1 MENNTTRKIVLVS
14 FADRRYRNAMKRLE
28 KYTESFP
35 FTERHFCDETN
46 TFDKKYWRKL
56 KPWLYR
62 RGYGYW
68 KWKSDLVKSY
78 LQKLDDG
85 DVLVYSDGGICWNST
100 PQALRRFEFY
110 IQMLSLEKP
119 ILAFQ
124 ESYIEQDWTK
134 GDLLNAAGVYDNDSI
149 CKSLVLW
156 SGCFIIMKSPI
167 SMKFMDS
174 WISLNAIDKELIT
187 DHKSGVPNKLGFKEH
202 RHDQSSFSVLVK
214 QIPHVE
220 ISFHETNVEDRDNPE
235 AWKQLADYPIL
246 AKRTKEVDRP
256 LSEIIKNKL
265 LRPWRMFLNFYFRK
279 IRNYEFAGTKY
290 PW

>member
-1 MENNTTRKIVLVS
+1 MNKIKRIILVS

-28 KYTESFP
+28 KYTENFP

-46 TFDKKYWRKL
+46 TFDKRYWREL

-68 KWKSDLVKSY
+68 KWKADLVKSY
-78 LQKLDDG
+78 LEKLDDG
-85 DVLVYSDGGICWNST
+85 DVIVYSDGGICWNPT
-100 PQALRRFEFY
+100 PQAMSRFEEY
-110 IQMLSLEKP
+110 VQMLSLEKP

-124 ESYIEQDWTK
+124 EPYMEQEWTK
-134 GDLLNAAGVYDNDSI
+134 GDLLKAAGAYDNEGI
-149 CKSLVLW
+149 CKSLMLW
-156 SGCFIIMKSPI
+156 GGCFIIMKSPM

-174 WISLNAIDKELIT
+174 WISLNAIGKELIT
-187 DHKSGVPNKLGFKEH
+187 DHKSSVPNKPGFKEH

-220 ISFHETNVEDRDNPE
+220 ISFHETQVEDRGNPE
-235 AWKQLADYPIL
+235 AWKQLDNYPIL
-246 AKRTKEVDRP
+246 ARRTKEIGRP
-256 LSEIIKNKL
+256 LSEVIRNKL
-265 LRPWRMFLNFYFRK
+265 FRPWRMFLNFYFRK

>member
-1 MENNTTRKIVLVS
+1 MEDRRLVLVS

-28 KYTESFP
+28 GYTEKFP

-68 KWKSDLVKSY
+68 EWKADLVKSY
-78 LQKLDDG
+78 VDQLEEG
-85 DVLVYSDGGICWNST
+85 DIVVYSDGGICWNSAPT
-100 PQALRRFEFY
+100 ALRRFDEY
-110 IQMLSLEKP
+110 LQMVSPEKP

-124 ESYIEQDWTK
+124 EPYVEQEWTK
-134 GDLLNAAGVYDNDSI
+134 GDLLKAAGVYDNENVCTSNQ
-149 CKSLVLW
+149 LW
-156 SGCFIIMKSPI
+156 GGSFLLMKSAV
-167 SMKFMDS
+167 SMRFLQE
-174 WISLNAIDKELIT
+174 WIALNDLSRELIT
-187 DHKSGVPNKLGFKEH
+187 DRRSAVPNREGFKEH

-214 QIPHVE
+214 MFPHVE
-220 ISFHETNVEDRDNPE
+220 VSWRETQVEDRDNPE
-235 AWKQLADYPIL
+235 AWDCMSEFPIL
-246 AKRTKEVDRP
+246 AKRTKEIGRP
-256 LSEIIKNKL
+256 RYEVLKNKL

-279 IRNYEFAGTKY
+279 VRNYEFASAKY

>member
-1 MENNTTRKIVLVS
+1 MEDRRLVLVS

-28 KYTESFP
+28 KYTEKFP

-68 KWKSDLVKSY
+68 KWKADLVKFY
-78 LQKLDDG
+78 LDKLDDG

-100 PQALRRFEFY
+100 PKALLRFDEY
-110 IQMLSLEKP
+110 VRMLSMEKP
-119 ILAFQ
+119 VLAFQ
-124 ESYIEQDWTK
+124 EPYVEQEWTK
-134 GDLLNAAGVYDNDSI
+134 GDLLKAAGVYDNEGVLSS
-149 CKSLVLW
+149 CVLW
-156 SGCFIIMKSPI
+156 GGNFMVMKSPV
-167 SMKFMDS
+167 SMKLIDT
-174 WISLNAIDKELIT
+174 WISLNELRKELIT
-187 DHKSGVPNKLGFKEH
+187 DHRSSTPNKLGFKEH

-220 ISFHETNVEDRDNPE
+220 ISFHETQVEDRDNPE
-235 AWKQLADYPIL
+235 AWEQLADYPIW
-246 AKRTKEVDRP
+246 ARRTKEVGRP
-256 LSEIIKNKL
+256 LSEVVKNKL
-265 LRPWRMFLNFYFRK
+265 LRPWRMILNFYFRK
-279 IRNYEFAGTKY
+279 IRNYEFASKKY